1 MGRPGLRPLTGRAPA
16 PADSEGF
23 SEPNPTTDRAV
34 NPGRIGF
41 RTADVPDNEMIDPR
55 VVQPVTRV
63 MPKGTSAATAAA
75 EPARDGATTTPH
87 ALPRARRHSFRV

>member
-1 MGRPGLRPLTGRAPA
+1 MAGLRCRA
-16 PADSEGF
+16 F
-23 SEPNPTTDRAV
+23 L
-34 NPGRIGF
+34 
-41 RTADVPDNEMIDPR
+41 RTADLWNTAMIDPR

-87 ALPRARRHSFRV
+87 ALPPGSPALISCLKTF